1 MGDTIGHRLLGVAA
15 LIIALAV
22 AIELGSGAF
31 SPPSAE
37 AQTDPTLQTA
47 ADPAVGEST
56 SPPVQTLPMATPRPP
71 DILAGTTTILAPEPG
86 GSMTTSLGG
95 SDVAVASVGGSYEVD
110 GPKRRAKKHA
120 PR

>member
-1 MGDTIGHRLLGVAA
+1 MGGTIGHRLT
-15 LIIALAV
+15 AV
-22 AIELGSGAF
+22 AGLIAAFAVALELSSGAF
-31 SPPSAE
+31 APPSAE
-37 AQTDPTLQTA
+37 AQTDPTVQSVD
-47 ADPAVGEST
+47 DPAAGETT

-71 DILAGTTTILAPEPG
+71 DIPAGTTTIISPEPG
-86 GSMTTSLGG
+86 GSTTTSLGG